1 MRPLQPLIHS
11 PGPVGVRTALGQD
24 KGVAAQERA
33 AVATD
38 SPDLVKINVLDH
50 SLKARYASR
59 VRIEQNLDRRVVSF
73 QANKSKAVYRWY
85 KYKEGFSASLVEYL
99 LRHSNTTSG
108 TVLDPFAG
116 SGTTL
121 FASSSLGLHAE
132 GIELLPIGQKI
143 IVTRQLIEGGL
154 DAQHMAA
161 LARWADQKPWQT
173 AKHRKPLAEL
183 RITKGAYPDQTKN
196 EIELFLGTL
205 ENEPQPVA
213 AILEFALLCVLESVS
228 FTRKDGQYLRWDF
241 RSNRGQG
248 KKPFDK
254 GAILTFEDA
263 MASKLKEIVSDLVG
277 TESSVDLFHQPV
289 RAGSI
294 NLRGGS
300 CLDIL
305 PALAAASYDAIITS
319 PPYCNRY
326 DYTRTYALEAA
337 ILGIGEQELSELRQ
351 TMLTCTVENR
361 LKSLLT
367 INPHWRTALAIADGQ
382 DLLQAILHY
391 LDAQKGI
398 GALNNNGIPR
408 MVRGYFY
415 EMACVIY
422 ECARLL
428 KPRGRLMMVNDNVRY
443 AGASIS
449 VDFILSSMAENMGL
463 HVEEIMV
470 LPTGKGNSS
479 QQMGHHG
486 RDELRKCIY
495 IWQKE

>member
-1 MRPLQPLIHS
+1 MRPLQSLIY
-11 PGPVGVRTALGQD
+11 
-24 KGVAAQERA
+24 
-33 AVATD
+33 
-38 SPDLVKINVLDH
+38 SPDLVVTQTAPNQDKSVAAPERPAVTIDSAELEKIEALDN
-50 SLKARYASR
+50 SLKARYANQIR
-59 VRIEQNLDRRVVSF
+59 TENKLDRRVVSF

-108 TVLDPFAG
+108 AVFDPFAG

-121 FASSSLGLHAE
+121 FAASCLGIHAE

-143 IVTRQLIEGGL
+143 IATRQLIEGGL
-154 DAQHMAA
+154 TPRHVAA
-161 LARWADQKPWQT
+161 LARWADEAPWQT
-173 AKHRKPLAEL
+173 AKHRKPLHEL
-183 RITKGAYPDQTKN
+183 RITKDAYPDKTKN
-196 EIELFLGTL
+196 EIESFLGSL

-213 AILEFALLCVLESVS
+213 AILEFALLCVLESIS

-241 RSNRGQG
+241 RSNRRQG

-254 GAILTFEDA
+254 GVILSFKDA
-263 MASKLKEIVSDLVG
+263 MASKLKEIVSDLAV
-277 TESSVDLFHQPV
+277 TAPSTDLFHKPMDP
-289 RAGSI
+289 GSI
-294 NLRGGS
+294 KLHHGS
-300 CLDIL
+300 CLEIL
-305 PALAAASYDAIITS
+305 PTLAPISYEAIITS

-337 ILGIGEQELSELRQ
+337 ILGIGEQELSALRQ
-351 TMLTCTVENR
+351 TMLTCTVENK

-367 INPHWRTALAIADGQ
+367 INPRWQPTLAIADGQ
-382 DLLQAILHY
+382 ELLQAILHY
-391 LDAQKGI
+391 LDLQKDMGT
-398 GALNNNGIPR
+398 LNNNGIPR

-428 KPRGRLMMVNDNVRY
+428 KPGGRLMMVNDNVRY

-449 VDFILSSMAENMGL
+449 VDLILSSMAENMGL
-463 HVEEIMV
+463 RVEEIMV